1 MAKPIVAVVGR
12 PNVGKSTLFNYLSGR
27 RISIIDDTPGVTRD
41 RIYAEVEWRDRSFTM
56 IDTGGIEPFAEDP
69 IMQKMKYQAE
79 IAVETADAVIFIV
92 DARDGLTAADEEVAE
107 LLRKAQ
113 KPVVVAANKADRLGP
128 MPPEAYEFYDL
139 ALGEVLSISSA
150 QGLGI
155 GDLLDAIYDL
165 LPPSGEGAES
175 EAIKVAIIG
184 KPNVGKSSLLNR
196 ILGEDRVITSDKP
209 GTTRDAVDA
218 AFTLGGNDYILIDT
232 AGIRRKSKVN
242 GSIERYSVMRALTAV
257 ERADL
262 CLIMIDACDGVTEQ
276 DAKIAGYAHEA
287 GKSSIILINKWDLV
301 KKETGTLE
309 EYRKTV
315 REKLA
320 FIRYAPIEFISAM
333 TGQRVRG
340 IFKTIDKVYDS
351 ASFRIPTGLLN
362 DILNEAIATAQPPS
376 DKGRRLKLYYMTQ
389 IGIRPPAF
397 TLFVND
403 VGLVHYSY
411 SRYIENTLRRAFDFE
426 GVPIRLFN
434 RERSEQDKSAR

>member
-1 MAKPIVAVVGR
+1 MAKPLVAVVGR

-27 RISIIDDTPGVTRD
+27 RIAIIEDTPGVTRD
-41 RIYAEVEWRDRSFTM
+41 RIYADVEWRGRMFSV
-56 IDTGGIEPFAEDP
+56 IDTGGIEPFNEDP
-69 IMQKMKYQAE
+69 IKQKMKFQAE
-79 IAVETADAVIFIV
+79 IAVETADVVVFLV

-107 LLRKAQ
+107 ILRKAK
-113 KPVVVAANKADRLGP
+113 KPVVIAANKADRLGP
-128 MPPEAYEFYDL
+128 MPAEAYEFYDL

-155 GDLLDAIYDL
+155 GDLLDAIYNL
-165 LPPSGEGAES
+165 LPGEEAGGAES
-175 EAIKVAIIG
+175 DAIRVAIIG

-196 ILGEDRVITSDKP
+196 ILGEERVITSEKP
-209 GTTRDAVDA
+209 GTTRDAIDA
-218 AFTLGGNDYILIDT
+218 AYSVDGGDYIFIDT

-242 GSIERYSVMRALTAV
+242 ESIERYGVMRALAAI

-287 GKSSIILINKWDLV
+287 GKSSIILINKWD
-301 KKETGTLE
+301 KIEKETGTLE
-309 EYRKTV
+309 EYREGV

-320 FIRYAPIEFISAM
+320 FMQYAPVIFISAL

-340 IFKTIDKVYDS
+340 IFKTIGKVYAN

-376 DKGRRLKLYYMTQ
+376 DKGRRLKLFYMTQ
-389 IGIRPPAF
+389 IGVLPPAF
-397 TLFVND
+397 ALFVND
-403 VGLVHYSY
+403 AKLMHYSY
-411 SRYIENTLRRAFDFE
+411 SRYIENSMRRAFDFE
-426 GVPIRLFN
+426 GVPIRFFL
-434 RERSEQDKSAR
+434 REKSGRDL